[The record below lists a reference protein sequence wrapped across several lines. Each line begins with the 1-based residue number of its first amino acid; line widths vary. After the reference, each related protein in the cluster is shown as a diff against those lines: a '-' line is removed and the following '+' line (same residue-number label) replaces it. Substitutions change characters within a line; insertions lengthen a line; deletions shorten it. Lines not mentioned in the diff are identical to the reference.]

1 MTVVSNISTQEAERA
16 GLRTRLTSQLEKE
29 TVDLPLLPVVA
40 NQVLQL
46 SGDPNAD
53 VNKLSALIQQD
64 QALAGQIL
72 RIANSPAY
80 LPRFMK
86 PHSTKSRSLL

>member
-1 MTVVSNISTQEAERA
+1 MGLTSIVPLQQEAIA
-16 GLRTRLTSQLEKE
+16 GLRGQIATQLEQR
-29 TVDLPLLPVVA
+29 TLDLPLLPVVA
-40 NQVLQL
+40 HQVLQL

-72 RIANSPAY
+72 RIANSPAA
-80 LPRFMK
+80 
-86 PHSTKSRSLL
+86 S